1 MSEFT
6 LKNPV
11 FNIQILFKHFENV
24 AVVWRLKLQNLI
36 TGLLNFINRK
46 RCIIFFDQSIGNAE
60 EIVS

>member
-6 LKNPV
+6 LKNP
-11 FNIQILFKHFENV
+11 IHDMQIVFKHFENV

-46 RCIIFFDQSIGNAE
+46 RCTTFFDQSIGNAE
-60 EIVS
+60 EIIS